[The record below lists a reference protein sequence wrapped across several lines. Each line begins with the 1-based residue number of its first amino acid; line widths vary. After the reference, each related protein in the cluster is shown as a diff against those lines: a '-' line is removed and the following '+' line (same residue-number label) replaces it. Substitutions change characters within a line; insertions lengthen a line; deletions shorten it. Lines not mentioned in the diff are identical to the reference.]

1 MPSNEK
7 SPALSSTDILDVLKS
22 VDEQISNPGAFCTTS
37 TANAASLCLLMTKL
51 FKVSAHSTNKTFGP
65 FDELLVEGFDGETI
79 WEELQT
85 RNRPLTRFLQKK
97 INVIHGRVQKVIN
110 SKQAAKSAR
119 RGKLTGKQLVDSTE
133 PNREVDEIA
142 DDDAEGSSI
151 EDRLSASDMQ
161 DSDDEDD
168 RDGDDNDDEEEEEEE
183 EENGSIDEDI
193 NLEILDDE
201 DFDDEYSG
209 GGDAEYD
216 DIDNMQA
223 WLDKQEEMEEKHEK
237 KLERLQKLA
246 AQKGAVEEV
255 GMNQLI
261 E

>member
-1 MPSNEK
+1 M
-7 SPALSSTDILDVLKS
+7 SPIDILDVLQA
-22 VDEQISNPGAFCTTS
+22 VDEQISNPGAFCTS
-37 TANAASLCLLMTKL
+37 SAANAASLCLLMTQL
-51 FKVSAHSTNKTFGP
+51 FKVSADSTNKTFGP
-65 FDELLVEGFDGETI
+65 FDELLVDGFDGETI

-110 SKQAAKSAR
+110 SKQVAKSAR
-119 RGKLTGKQLVDSTE
+119 SGKLTGKQLVDSTE
-133 PNREVDEIA
+133 QNSEDDDIA

-151 EDRLSASDMQ
+151 EDRLSAVDMQ

-168 RDGDDNDDEEEEEEE
+168 RDGDDNDDEEEEE
-183 EENGSIDEDI
+183 NGSIDEDV

-255 GMNQLI
+255 GTNQLI

>member
-7 SPALSSTDILDVLKS
+7 SPAMSSIDILDVLQS

-51 FKVSAHSTNKTFGP
+51 FKVSANSTNKTFGP
-65 FDELLVEGFDGETI
+65 FDELLVDGFDGETI

-110 SKQAAKSAR
+110 SKQVAKSAR
-119 RGKLTGKQLVDSTE
+119 SGKLTGKQLVDSTE
-133 PNREVDEIA
+133 QNSEDDDIA

-161 DSDDEDD
+161 DSDDEDY
-168 RDGDDNDDEEEEEEE
+168 RDGDDNDEEEEEE

-255 GMNQLI
+255 GTNQLI

>member
-1 MPSNEK
+1 MTSI
-7 SPALSSTDILDVLKS
+7 DILDVLQS
-22 VDEQISNPGAFCTTS
+22 LDEQISNPGAFCTTS

-65 FDELLVEGFDGETI
+65 FDELLVDGFDGETI

-97 INVIHGRVQKVIN
+97 INVINGRVQKVTN
-110 SKQAAKSAR
+110 SKQVAKSAR
-119 RGKLTGKQLVDSTE
+119 SGKWAGKQLVDSTE
-133 PNREVDEIA
+133 PNSEDDEIA
-142 DDDAEGSSI
+142 DDDAEGSST

-161 DSDDEDD
+161 DSGDEDD
-168 RDGDDNDDEEEEEEE
+168 HDGDDNDEKEEE
-183 EENGSIDEDI
+183 EENGSIDEDV
-193 NLEILDDE
+193 NLEILDDD

-209 GGDAEYD
+209 GGEAEYD

-255 GMNQLI
+255 GTNQLI